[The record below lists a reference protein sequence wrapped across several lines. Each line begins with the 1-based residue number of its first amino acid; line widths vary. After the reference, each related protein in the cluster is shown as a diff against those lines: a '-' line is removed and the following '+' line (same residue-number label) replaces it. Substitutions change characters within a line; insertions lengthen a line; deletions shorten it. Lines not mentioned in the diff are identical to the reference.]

1 MSVYFTRILEGTE
14 HVSENEQGALISPF
28 PELIFKLI
36 RTQIELADEHLKD
49 LALCEVIRVATRE
62 GVKGRS
68 ASPPCRR
75 TSITTSR
82 CSQTSPIAS
91 CVC

>member
-49 LALCEVIRVATRE
+49 LALCEVIRVATR
-62 GVKGRS
+62 GRGHG
-68 ASPPCRR
+68 
-75 TSITTSR
+75 
-82 CSQTSPIAS
+82 
-91 CVC
+91 

>member
-49 LALCEVIRVATRE
+49 LALCEVIRVATR
-62 GVKGRS
+62 GRS
-68 ASPPCRR
+68 
-75 TSITTSR
+75 
-82 CSQTSPIAS
+82 QG
-91 CVC
+91 